1 MLKPKRNG
9 RHHRRSSKG
18 KVLKT
23 VPNFKSI
30 QEEAHFWDTHDTT
43 EYALEDVEE
52 TIEVVGPLKARI
64 EKRRAERLA
73 TLLKLDPKQ
82 LHATLKIARQRG
94 ISSTALIKSWI
105 DEGLRRESAQA

>member
-1 MLKPKRNG
+1 MLKPKKNG
-9 RHHRRSSKG
+9 KHRHQSSKG
-18 KVLKT
+18 KVLKA
-23 VPNFKSI
+23 VPDFKSI

-43 EYALEDVEE
+43 EYALEDLEE
-52 TIEVVGPLKARI
+52 TIEVAGPLKARI

-94 ISSTALIKSWI
+94 ISSSALIKSWI
-105 DEGLRRESAQA
+105 DEGLRRESTRA